1 VQLCSLAGV
10 RTVIWQLGIAGLVF
24 ASITTQAQAQTF
36 QLFPT
41 PVRAMEYNPA
51 DGSLYAAGE
60 MVNGTS
66 FGKTRTIWRI
76 DPATTTVINSV
87 DAGSTITNIKLAPSG
102 DYLYEPVDRYR
113 ASALKT
119 EDCNSPNLK

>member
-1 VQLCSLAGV
+1 MA
-10 RTVIWQLGIAGLVF
+10 
-24 ASITTQAQAQTF
+24 
-36 QLFPT
+36 
-41 PVRAMEYNPA
+41 YNPA

-76 DPATTTVINSV
+76 DPATTTVITSV

-113 ASALKT
+113 ASASKPRPAT
-119 EDCNSPNLK
+119 VQI